1 MLGIWNEWNLFAAVA
16 MVLAMVPFLIIIYAS
31 VRGYEG
37 TVLCMQCQQCVAV
50 CPVRAAQPDKYMGP
64 LGIEVSARSGTKNRA
79 EEGGLFSCT
88 SCMSCVEA
96 CPRGLNV
103 KHDMDKFRAAL
114 AKKGMGQMGPHKHII
129 EMADKYGNVFD
140 KDQILLPDIRTQ
152 KKTIVKFLNGFAKIT
167 KYDDFKVGEEEDK
180 K

>member
-1 MLGIWNEWNLFAAVA
+1 MLGIWDEWNLFAAVA
-16 MVLAMVPFLIIIYAS
+16 MILASVPFLIMLYAS
-31 VRGYEG
+31 VRGHEG

-64 LGIEVSARSGTKNRA
+64 LGIEVMSRSGTKARA
-79 EEGGLFSCT
+79 EDGGLFSCT

-114 AKKGMGQMGPHKHII
+114 AKKGMGQLDAHKQIVD
-129 EMADKYGNVFD
+129 MASTYGNVLD
-140 KDQILLPDIRTQ
+140 KTPLEKPDIKVQ
-152 KKTIVKFLNGFAKIT
+152 KEVVKKMLKGYAKIM
-167 KYDDFKVGEEEDK
+167 KLDDFDIGGAS
-180 K
+180 

>member
-1 MLGIWNEWNLFAAVA
+1 MLGIWDQWNLFSAIA
-16 MVLAMVPFLIIIYAS
+16 MVLAAVPFLIMLYAS
-31 VRGYEG
+31 IRGHEG

-50 CPVRAAQPDKYMGP
+50 CPVRAAQPDRYMGP
-64 LGIEVSARSGTKNRA
+64 LGIELTARSGTKERA

-103 KHDMDKFRAAL
+103 KHDMDKFRAS
-114 AKKGMGQMGPHKHII
+114 
-129 EMADKYGNVFD
+129 EKYGNVFD
-140 KDQILLPDIRTQ
+140 KEPVLLPDIKDQ
-152 KKTIVKFLNGFAKIT
+152 KKTITKFLKGFAKIT
-167 KYDDFKVGEEEDK
+167 KYDDFTIEEEDK

>member
-1 MLGIWNEWNLFAAVA
+1 MLGIWDQWNLFSAIA
-16 MVLAMVPFLIIIYAS
+16 MVLAAVPFLIMLYAS
-31 VRGYEG
+31 IRGHEG

-50 CPVRAAQPDKYMGP
+50 CPVRAAQPDRYMGP
-64 LGIEVSARSGTKNRA
+64 LGIELTARSGTKERA

-103 KHDMDKFRAAL
+103 KHDMDKFRASL
-114 AKKGMGQMGPHKHII
+114 AKEGMGQMGPHKHII
-129 EMADKYGNVFD
+129 NMAEKYGNVFD
-140 KDQILLPDIRTQ
+140 KEPVLLPDIKDQ
-152 KKTIVKFLNGFAKIT
+152 KKTITKFLKGFAKIT
-167 KYDDFKVGEEEDK
+167 KYDDFTIEEEDK

>member
-1 MLGIWNEWNLFAAVA
+1 MLGIWDEWNIFVSVA
-16 MVLAMVPFLIIIYAS
+16 MILASVPFLIMLYAS
-31 VRGYEG
+31 IRGYEG

-64 LGIEVSARSGTKNRA
+64 LGIEVTSRSGTKARA

-103 KHDMDKFRAAL
+103 KHHMDKFRASL
-114 AKKGMGQMGPHKHII
+114 AKKGMGQMDAHKQII
-129 EMADKYGNVFD
+129 NMASNYGNVFD
-140 KDQILLPDIRTQ
+140 KEPTLLPDIRTQ
-152 KKTIVKFLNGFAKIT
+152 KDTIIKFLKGFAKIT
-167 KYDDFKVGEEEDK
+167 EYEDFKIGEENK
-180 K
+180 

>member
-1 MLGIWNEWNLFAAVA
+1 MLGIWDQWNLFAAVA
-16 MVLAMVPFLIIIYAS
+16 MILASVPFLIMLYAS
-31 VRGYEG
+31 IRGYEG

-64 LGIEVSARSGTKNRA
+64 LGIEVTSRSGTKARA

-103 KHDMDKFRAAL
+103 KHHMDKFRASL
-114 AKKGMGQMGPHKHII
+114 AKKGMGQMDAHKHII
-129 EMADKYGNVFD
+129 NMASNYGNVFD
-140 KDQILLPDIRTQ
+140 KQPITLPDIKTQ
-152 KKTIVKFLNGFAKIT
+152 KDTIIKFLNGFAKIT
-167 KYDDFKVGEEEDK
+167 KYEDFKAGEEDK
-180 K
+180 

>member
-1 MLGIWNEWNLFAAVA
+1 MLGIWDEWNLFAAVA
-16 MVLAMVPFLIIIYAS
+16 IILASVPFLIMLYAS
-31 VRGYEG
+31 VRGHEG

-64 LGIEVSARSGTKNRA
+64 LGIEVTSRSGTKAKA

-103 KHDMDKFRAAL
+103 KHDMDKFRSSL
-114 AKKGMGQMGPHKHII
+114 AKSGMGQMDAHKHLVK
-129 EMADKYGNVFD
+129 MADTYGNVL
-140 KDQILLPDIRTQ
+140 DQEPTTKPDIHKQ
-152 KKTIVKFLNGFAKIT
+152 KGVVAKMLKGYAKIT
-167 KYDDFKVGEEEDK
+167 RYENFEIGEEDK
-180 K
+180 